1 MPPCNRHPHLLS
13 VLVRARCSLLIVHC
27 SSHNFQGC
35 CSPSRSSQDPLGS
48 VRPNRA
54 GALNILIPQRS
65 LMVRGRHV
73 SRPSTPHHTHTFHI
87 HTLFFLSFTPTT
99 AQLSTCVPRH
109 KTLRHQDCPSF
120 LSIFTIF
127 FFVAPSVTLFQNR
140 LIRPFFSSTFLL
152 YHNNNDY
159 CYCYAFFKPAKVLLI
174 HSTFS
179 FSPNTVY
186 CVTAKSADLY

>member
-1 MPPCNRHPHLLS
+1 MPVSDCITPFLRCPSSVPPCNRHPHLLS

-87 HTLFFLSFTPTT
+87 HTLFFLSFTPKPPNFRPVSLVTRHFDIRIVLRSS
-99 AQLSTCVPRH
+99 LSLP
-109 KTLRHQDCPSF
+109 
-120 LSIFTIF
+120 
-127 FFVAPSVTLFQNR
+127 
-140 LIRPFFSSTFLL
+140 FSSSSLL
-152 YHNNNDY
+152 
-159 CYCYAFFKPAKVLLI
+159 L
-174 HSTFS
+174 
-179 FSPNTVY
+179 SPSS
-186 CVTAKSADLY
+186 KID